1 MAKQSNVYP
10 DWAEKFRAKGKTIRK
25 VKDGYALYECT
36 SVYVKGSYPKSKQ
49 KYLGMITEKD
59 GFIPKKTEAE
69 GAVYLEYGLSRM
81 LYSNFK
87 RELMRHVFQC
97 TDDLVRL
104 GIIAYIFGIPDESYI
119 RYSYL
124 TYADADRYA
133 AIAEK
138 IPEHRIETLKKL
150 IEENLTKRISD
161 GMERDKVKR
170 LLFLCVVEAG
180 PRSVRR
186 PEIPE
191 SVKNILNNAK
201 LKLPE

>member
-1 MAKQSNVYP
+1 MAKQTNAYP

-87 RELMRHVFQC
+87 REIMRHVFQC

-104 GIIAYIFGIPDESYI
+104 GIIAYVFGTTDESYI

-133 AIAEK
+133 EISQK
-138 IPEHRIETLKKL
+138 LPEQRIETIKKL
-150 IEENLTKRISD
+150 IEENLRKKISD
-161 GMERDKVKR
+161 DRERDRVKK
-170 LLFLCVVEAG
+170 LLVLCVVEAG

-191 SVKNILNNAK
+191 TIKKSLDNAN
-201 LKLPE
+201 LKIPE